1 MNKIILFSI
10 AMLGAT
16 LAVNGQVTL
25 TGEFRPKFELRDGY
39 KTLLNSEQSPAFVT
53 AQRSRLNLS
62 YSDKR
67 IATFL
72 SVQDVRIWGE
82 SPAKADA
89 STINVFQAWAEVY
102 LNDAWSVRLGRQELS
117 YDQNRLLGA
126 ANWNDV
132 GASHDLMQ
140 FFYHKAFDLQ
150 AGFAY
155 NNDKSKNVESNY
167 PVNNY
172 KTLAFVRGEK
182 DLGSSFNASVI
193 ILTDGNQK
201 DDSDHTIYQRFTYG
215 GNLKFSNDSVKT
227 SAYASAY
234 LQNGKSPEGIDIS
247 AYFLS
252 LNLGYSFTNKLK
264 GLLAAE
270 YFSGDDAFSTSNTK
284 HSFNNL
290 YGNGHNLYGYMDY
303 FQQIDKDTKGGGL
316 MDLYA
321 RFNYKFS
328 KKTSAE
334 LTYHNFSFTNS
345 VIDSVSTPGIS
356 KKADAY
362 LGSEID
368 FTLKYKP
375 VANFEFSCGYSTML
389 AAPTMEI
396 LKGGSHSR
404 YQQWAWVMLTFKP
417 EFINTKKTNN

>member
-1 MNKIILFSI
+1 MKKNVLLFI
-10 AMLGAT
+10 FFLGIT
-16 LAVNGQVTL
+16 ISLTGQVTL

-39 KTLLNSEQSPAFVT
+39 KTLLSDDQHAAFVT

-62 YSDKR
+62 YTDAR
-67 IATFL
+67 IATYL
-72 SVQDVRIWGE
+72 SVQDVRFWGE

-89 STINVFQAWAEVY
+89 STMNVFQAWAQVF
-102 LNDAWSVRLGRQELS
+102 LNESWTVRLGRQELS

-126 ANWNDV
+126 SNWNDV
-132 GASHDLMQ
+132 GASHDLIQVM
-140 FFYHKAFDLQ
+140 YHKAFDLQ

-155 NNDKSKNVESNY
+155 NNDKSKNAESNY
-167 PVNNY
+167 PVNYY
-172 KTLAFVRGEK
+172 KTLAFLRGEK
-182 DLGSSFNASVI
+182 DLGKYFNASLI

-201 DDSDHTIYQRFTYG
+201 EDSDYAIYQRFTYG
-215 GNLKFSNDSVKT
+215 GNLQFSNDSVRTK
-227 SAYASAY
+227 AYASAY
-234 LQNGKSPEGIDIS
+234 LQNGKSPEGTDIS
-247 AYFLS
+247 AYFVS
-252 LNLGYSFTNKLK
+252 LNLEYGFTKAMS
-264 GLLAAE
+264 GMLAAE
-270 YFSGDDAFSTSNTK
+270 YFSGDDAYESGNTK

-303 FQQIDKDTKGGGL
+303 FSQIDKDTKGGGL

-321 RFNYKFS
+321 RLNYKFS

-345 VIDSVSTPGIS
+345 VVDSVSTPGIS

-368 FTLKYKP
+368 VTFKYKP
-375 VANFEFSCGYSTML
+375 AANLEFSCGYSTML
-389 AAPTMEI
+389 AAPSMEI

-417 EFINTKKTNN
+417 EFYNTNKNK